1 MKKRTKAT
9 RNQKLAVA
17 VSCLLL
23 TGWLQAPVVLAE
35 EQTDKPVITEEV
47 DVTDTRLQER
57 QAIKKTE
64 ITAADIKAQGAE
76 TAAQVLEKAAGITVS
91 SNNMQGKAAVSIR
104 GSDANNTKVFVDGVP
119 LSPVGDGIVDL
130 SSIPADSIE
139 KIEVF
144 KGAAPVQYG
153 SDAAGGVIYITTK
166 KGGKQE
172 ATVSTAVGSWNT
184 LRQNASLSG
193 GTEKADYFFN
203 FKHET
208 SDGYTWNTEKKAQFY
223 DGKLGFRLSDS
234 ASLSLSGSYARKSE
248 ELPDRYDDNGVM
260 ITSPGTGG
268 TIGNPANT
276 KGFWYRTGSL
286 RLDPVTEWRGGLAY
300 NQRLGDSSD
309 LKLTLYKSGENKSM
323 TATHVPVS
331 QDMVTGGQE
340 SAAGVRGYQLEHTI
354 KTSPVN
360 TVLWG
365 YNKETR
371 RFDQDTAWQSFN
383 AVDGYYAYDCLVPAR
398 YRYDS
403 RSYFL
408 QDTLKLGKLTA
419 TAGYRH
425 NVVEDYLRMDPNQQ
439 AIDLAGYQPIP
450 GVTTS
455 HTFKDPVAGFS
466 YAVNDRTELHASI
479 GKSFRYPQP
488 VEIASGATV
497 GTTLPLVKPEQ
508 TLNRD
513 LGVAYTTPDGL
524 QLDVT
529 YFNKKVT
536 DKIQSKTVIGQTM
549 FENLPEVTMTGF
561 EAGISKKLSDQLKA
575 FAQITYT
582 SAENPKTGRQIND
595 QPEYKYAVGM
605 NYTGAQGLK
614 AYLALNYVG
623 GRFSDFSNGTGN
635 NPQDPDPSVPPEF
648 RSVTLPA
655 YATVDFMLTKELN
668 NREYYIKLNNL
679 TDKKYYAGA
688 YLIAPGRYVEFGTDI
703 KF

>member
-1 MKKRTKAT
+1 MKTKRRKAI
-9 RNQKLAVA
+9 RNPRLAVA

-57 QAIKKTE
+57 QAIQKTE
-64 ITAADIKAQGAE
+64 ITAEDIKAQGAE
-76 TAAQVLEKAAGITVS
+76 TAAQALEKVAGITVS

-119 LSPVGDGIVDL
+119 LSPVGDGVVDL
-130 SSIPADSIE
+130 SSIPADSIA

-166 KGGKQE
+166 KGGKQT

-184 LRQNASLSG
+184 QRQNASVSG
-193 GTEKADYFFN
+193 GSQQVDYFFN
-203 FKHET
+203 YKHET
-208 SDGYTWNTEKKAQFY
+208 TDGYTWNTEKNAQFY
-223 DGKLGFRLSDS
+223 DGKLGFRLNGS
-234 ASLSLSGSYARKSE
+234 ASLSLFGSYAKKSE

-268 TIGNPANT
+268 TIGNPSNT
-276 KGFWYRTGSL
+276 KGFWYRTGML
-286 RLDPVTEWRGGLAY
+286 RLDPVTEWRGGLTY

-309 LKLTLYKSGENKSM
+309 LKMTLYKSAEKKSM
-323 TATHVPVS
+323 TASHVP
-331 QDMVTGGQE
+331 DTITVTGGQE
-340 SAAGVRGYQLEHTI
+340 SAAGVHGYQLEHTI

-365 YNKETR
+365 YNQEAR
-371 RFDQDTAWQSFN
+371 RFDQDTEWKGFNTDSQSF
-383 AVDGYYAYDCLVPAR
+383 VWTCFVPAR

-408 QDTLKLGKLTA
+408 QDTLKLGKLT
-419 TAGYRH
+419 TTLGYRH
-425 NVVEDYLRMDPNQQ
+425 NVVEDDLRMDPNQQ
-439 AIDLAGYQPIP
+439 AIDLAGYRPIP

-466 YAVNDRTELHASI
+466 YAVNDRTELHASV

-497 GTTLPLVKPEQ
+497 GTTLPLVKPEE

-524 QLDVT
+524 QLDFT

-549 FENLPEVTMTGF
+549 FENLPEVTMKGF
-561 EAGISKKLSDQLKA
+561 EAGISKKLSDKFKA
-575 FAQITYT
+575 FAQVTYT

-595 QPEYKYAVGM
+595 QPEYKYSLGM
-605 NYTGAQGLK
+605 NYTAAQGLK

-635 NPQDPDPSVPPEF
+635 NPADPDPSTPPEF
-648 RSVTLPA
+648 RAVSLPA
-655 YATVDFMLTKELN
+655 YTTVDFMLTKELK

-679 TDKKYYAGA
+679 LDKKYYSGA